1 MNSLSR
7 IAVMALLLIAAS
19 SAPAVFAQTRL
30 TDKDLEATMK
40 NLVSDSKSFQSAF
53 NSYVGKT
60 TIRKT
65 SQEKDAKVEV
75 KSFVQQSETM
85 LNQFKKTKKATP
97 SINNLQ
103 TSAVQIDGTIRSVG
117 FDTTTTARWDKVNT
131 ELNIVANAFSLPP
144 TGSQAR

>member
-1 MNSLSR
+1 MNLLSR
-7 IAVMALLLIAAS
+7 VAVMALLLIS
-19 SAPAVFAQTRL
+19 VCSAPAAFAQTRL

-40 NLVSDSKSFQSAF
+40 NLVNDSKSFQSAF

-85 LNQFKKTKKATP
+85 LNQFKKTKKAAP

-103 TSAVQIDGTIRSVG
+103 TSAVKIDGTIRSVG

-131 ELNIVANAFSLPP
+131 ELNIVANAFRLPP